1 MTQAANSSE
10 NMFLLGS
17 LPKLFLKTATPIIL
31 VMLVNGLFTL
41 VDAYFLGEF
50 VGANALTAVTMMFP
64 VFMLIVALSTWV
76 SGGFSSVLSRLLG
89 AGKHAA
95 ASSAYA
101 SALILSAMVCLAL
114 ILLFLGG
121 GEELIGWV
129 TKGSPDLSHMG
140 YTYISLLIF
149 FSPLVF
155 MLTISVDAFRC
166 EGKLAFMTFISV
178 FSTLLNVIF
187 NYILIVELELGV
199 AGSAYGTLLAQS
211 LSLCAVVLYRFNTR
225 SVISFANIGTKKL
238 TSFWREYLALG
249 APISL
254 GYFGVSLTSGAV
266 FYSLQ
271 QWGNENYEATVT
283 AYGIVT
289 RILTF
294 SYLPLLGLNIAFQ
307 TITGNNQGA
316 QIWPR
321 VNNSLKLAAFAAF
334 IYCAGLQLL
343 FNIFSA
349 KLGFI
354 FVNDPQ
360 IAAETG
366 RILPLITMLYFFFGP
381 SMILSGFFQAIG
393 DAKRSALIGLTRT
406 YLLSLPLTYV
416 LPQFF
421 GEIGIW
427 HVAPITEIL
436 MILLSV
442 SVLYHNAN
450 RTGYRLGLFRQ
461 TV

>member
-1 MTQAANSSE
+1 MSQTANNSE
-10 NMFLLGS
+10 NMFLFGS
-17 LPKLFLKTATPIIL
+17 LPKLFIKTAAPIIL

-64 VFMLIVALSTWV
+64 VFMFIVALSTWV
-76 SGGFSSVLSRLLG
+76 SGGFSSVLARLLG
-89 AGKHAA
+89 AGKHAE
-95 ASSAYA
+95 ASSAFA
-101 SALILSAMVCLAL
+101 SALVLSSIVCVILIAIFSTGGRDL
-114 ILLFLGG
+114 ID
-121 GEELIGWV
+121 WV
-129 TKGSPDLSHMG
+129 TKGSAELSQMG
-140 YTYISLLIF
+140 YTYISLMIF

-166 EGKLAFMTFISV
+166 EGKLGFMAFISV

-211 LSLCAVVLYRFNTR
+211 LSLCAVIIYRLNTH
-225 SVISFANIGTKKL
+225 SVITLANAGSKKL
-238 TSFWREYLALG
+238 SSFWCEYLALG
-249 APISL
+249 APASL
-254 GYFGVSLTSGAV
+254 GYLGISLTSGAV

-271 QWGNENYEATVT
+271 QWSNENYEATVT
-283 AYGIVT
+283 AYGIIT

-294 SYLPLLGLNIAFQ
+294 SFLPLLGLNIAFQ
-307 TITGNNQGA
+307 TITGNNHGA

-321 VNNSLKLAAFAAF
+321 VNNSLKLAAFAAL
-334 IYCAGLQLL
+334 IYCASLQIL
-343 FNIFSA
+343 FNLFADS
-349 KLGFI
+349 LGFI
-354 FVNDPQ
+354 FVSDPK

-366 RILPLITMLYFFFGP
+366 RILPMITMLYFSFGP

-406 YLLSLPLTYV
+406 YLFSLPLTYV

-427 HVAPITEIL
+427 RVGPLTEVL
-436 MILLSV
+436 MIVLTA
-442 SVLYHNAN
+442 SVLLHNAN

-461 TV
+461 IA

>member
-1 MTQAANSSE
+1 MNQAASNSE
-10 NMFLLGS
+10 NIFLLGS

-89 AGKHAA
+89 AGKHAT

-101 SALILSAMVCLAL
+101 SALILSAMVCLVL

-121 GEELIGWV
+121 GKELIDWV
-129 TKGSPDLSHMG
+129 TKGSPDLSQMG

-149 FSPLVF
+149 FSPLIF

-166 EGKLAFMTFISV
+166 EGKLGFMTFISV
-178 FSTLLNVIF
+178 FSTLLNVVF
-187 NYILIVELELGV
+187 NYILIVKLELGV

-211 LSLCAVVLYRFNTR
+211 LSLCAVVLYRFNTQ
-225 SVISFANIGTKKL
+225 SVITFANIGTQKL
-238 TSFWREYLALG
+238 NSFWREYLALG

-254 GYFGVSLTSGAV
+254 GYLGVSLTSGAV

-283 AYGIVT
+283 AYGIIT

-343 FNIFSA
+343 FNVFSD

-406 YLLSLPLTYV
+406 YMFSLPFTFI

-421 GEIGIW
+421 GEVGIW
-427 HVAPITEIL
+427 HVAPLTEIL
-436 MILLSV
+436 MILLSA

-450 RTGYRLGLFRQ
+450 RTGYKLGLFRQ
-461 TV
+461 AV